1 MDGAPSLPLRV
12 SDPRRVGVPTGHP
25 GHVGHLPAGCSGTFP
40 GDRGDLR
47 GIPGGPRGALRDSPG
62 DLPGPPQMAE
72 HRPRKVTNEWPNQ
85 SEHSLWFPAAGAE
98 PRGSGGAPPTTLIL
112 LRNQRK
118 TPRAR
123 RHRDRR
129 DRWDGGVPELP
140 FGKVPRAARGAGRA
154 QQLVL
159 RQEVGELTLPGG
171 YSLRH
176 AGRVRLPTHR
186 VLAALRP
193 ERLTR
198 RADAHTTFLA
208 AREACY
214 PAAGRHQRVSPTL
227 GETLCWTSCPS
238 PEVPELPYALRG
250 RRAESVP
257 RGEKKFF
264 S

>member
-112 LRNQRK
+112 LRNQCLRAE
-118 TPRAR
+118 PAPARAR
-123 RHRDRR
+123 PTAGDAAGA
-129 DRWDGGVPELP
+129 GGPESP
-140 FGKVPRAARGAGRA
+140 SGEVPRAARGAGRA
-154 QQLVL
+154 QELVL
-159 RQEVGELTLPGG
+159 RQEVRGARAPREGIVSAMQVVSACRRCRC
-171 YSLRH
+171 SLRS
-176 AGRVRLPTHR
+176 ARTASRGALTGTRPFWLRARL
-186 VLAALRP
+186 A
-193 ERLTR
+193 
-198 RADAHTTFLA
+198 
-208 AREACY
+208 Y
-214 PAAGRHQRVSPTL
+214 PAAGRHQTVSPTL
-227 GETLCWTSCPS
+227 GETVCWTS
-238 PEVPELPYALRG
+238 VHLRVAAVAVRPTG
-250 RRAESVP
+250 
-257 RGEKKFF
+257 
-264 S
+264 

>member
-1 MDGAPSLPLRV
+1 MNGQTRANIRSGFRLRV
-12 SDPRRVGVPTGHP
+12 QSPGGVGGLRP
-25 GHVGHLPAGCSGTFP
+25 LPSSYCAISGTS
-40 GDRGDLR
+40 R
-47 GIPGGPRGALRDSPG
+47 S
-62 DLPGPPQMAE
+62 
-72 HRPRKVTNEWPNQ
+72 
-85 SEHSLWFPAAGAE
+85 SAA
-98 PRGSGGAPPTTLIL
+98 TT
-112 LRNQRK
+112 
-118 TPRAR
+118 
-123 RHRDRR
+123 RR
-129 DRWDGGVPELP
+129 DAGVPESP
-140 FGKVPRAARGAGRA
+140 SGEGPRAARGAGRA

-238 PEVPELPYALRG
+238 TEDKKSVGTNFVSARRAFRAVKKNFFPEVW
-250 RRAESVP
+250 
-257 RGEKKFF
+257 KKNFF
-264 S
+264 SPEKISASEIFFRARPEKISATEIFPESLVV